1 MRIDC
6 KILPNKKKKK
16 KEEEG
21 YVPSGDIE
29 RRQKRNEMDQEKSW
43 VVTEKRDWA
52 VGIENC

>member
-1 MRIDC
+1 MIV
-6 KILPNKKKKK
+6 KFSQIKKKKK
-16 KEEEG
+16 EEEEG